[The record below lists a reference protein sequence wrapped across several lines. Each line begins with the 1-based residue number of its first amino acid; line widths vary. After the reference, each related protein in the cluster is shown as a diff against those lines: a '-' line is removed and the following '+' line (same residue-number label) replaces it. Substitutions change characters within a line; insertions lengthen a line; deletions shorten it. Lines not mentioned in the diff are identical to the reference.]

1 MLRTTGALVG
11 AGTGAT
17 LLGGAP
23 AEAQQT
29 VDFGEVSDGSSDV
42 RTVSQPNPTGRPLPV
57 TGIEITGT
65 DAAQFSV
72 VRGDESVTLQPD
84 ESHTIAV
91 RFAPTS
97 PGEKSAA
104 IRVAIAGGSSRT
116 AGQLARTGVSEATD
130 GTTADSSSTSTEET
144 NSAEST
150 SDAGGDATGRADGAS
165 GTTTDGS
172 DGESQSP
179 RDDSATDGTTGP
191 STDEFESPSVEES
204 AAPELETT
212 RSPRADADDGRS
224 PVTIGLDSNGDG
236 TVDVRDLVALV
247 RLLG

>member
-116 AGQLARTGVSEATD
+116 AGQLAGTGVSEATD
-130 GTTADSSSTSTEET
+130 ETTADSSSTSQRRPTVLSRRPMQAVT
-144 NSAEST
+144 LPVAPM
-150 SDAGGDATGRADGAS
+150 AH
-165 GTTTDGS
+165 
-172 DGESQSP
+172 P
-179 RDDSATDGTTGP
+179 GP
-191 STDEFESPSVEES
+191 QPMVRMVSPSL
-204 AAPELETT
+204 LETIQ
-212 RSPRADADDGRS
+212 PRTERRVPLRMNS
-224 PVTIGLDSNGDG
+224 SLPP
-236 TVDVRDLVALV
+236 
-247 RLLG
+247 